1 MQSQA
6 KTAARTVLGDNKAI
20 AALTFETEGDKLE
33 LGVIVHIPTG
43 QAEGK
48 TFYKPLGM
56 KVNISAAQRDEIIRM
71 LGGSPPCPTT

>member
-1 MQSQA
+1 MPKQP
-6 KTAARTVLGDNKAI
+6 KTTARTVLGDNKAI
-20 AALTFETEGDKLE
+20 AALTFETEGDRLE

-56 KVNISAAQRDEIIRM
+56 KVPITAAQRDEIITM
-71 LGGSPPCPTT
+71 LGGSPPCPK